1 VTALGLAK
9 VVAGAHSCSCWWC
22 GEAVQSS
29 KNEVK
34 EDNNDL
40 LGLWVQHFKNVT
52 DVLIGSPGGPLRPEV
67 QRQLASLSSVLSS
80 VAFGM
85 VHFTKQVINRFIH
98 VFFDDFVQMFIAA

>member
-1 VTALGLAK
+1 MTALGLAK

-22 GEAVQSS
+22 GAAVQSS

-67 QRQLASLSSVLSS
+67 RRQLASLSSVLSS

-85 VHFTKQVINRFIH
+85 VHSTKQVINRFIH